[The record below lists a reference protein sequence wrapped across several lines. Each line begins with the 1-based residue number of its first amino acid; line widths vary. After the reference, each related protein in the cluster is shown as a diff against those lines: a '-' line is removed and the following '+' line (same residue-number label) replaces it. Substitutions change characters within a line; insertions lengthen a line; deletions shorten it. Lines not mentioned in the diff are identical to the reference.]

1 MGDTEGSVVA
11 ARAVVAIAALFS
23 VSALTPTRALAHPLH
38 TTFTEIVRDQ
48 QAGTVTAT
56 VKLFA
61 DDFIR
66 RVSRGTTVKPTDD
79 AALQRLAFGYLSAN
93 FSVSGRTGQRV
104 KWQWCG
110 WKRSADLIF
119 ACMRAPLA
127 PGRDQLRVA
136 DTMLSDVFADQ
147 VNIVQ
152 ATVGGSRKTLLFTV
166 GEKDKPLG

>member
-1 MGDTEGSVVA
+1 MVA
-11 ARAVVAIAALFS
+11 TRVAAVVASILLLT
-23 VSALTPTRALAHPLH
+23 ALTPGRAYAHPLH
-38 TTFTEIVRDQ
+38 TTFTEVVRDQ
-48 QAGTVTAT
+48 TNGSVTAT

-66 RVSRGTTVKPTDD
+66 RVSRGTSVKPTDD
-79 AALQRLAFGYLSAN
+79 AALQRLAFAYLSAN

-104 KWQWCG
+104 RWEWCG

-127 PGRDQLRVA
+127 PGRDQLRAA
-136 DTMLSDVFADQ
+136 DTILSDVFGDQ

-152 ATVGGSRKTLLFTV
+152 AAVNGARKTLLFTV
-166 GEKDKPLG
+166 GEKDKPLS